1 MNGFTNA
8 VLTLLLGWLR
18 SLFNAVWAALSSDG
32 NGVLVSFLR
41 TQWKTVFIVLCVGG
55 FVVDRI
61 VYLLRWRPYYVWLS
75 RRKSRRHGGNVVA
88 ERDPVPP
95 AYAPDV
101 EYAPDSEYA
110 QPPEPSQ
117 DEFDEQTQLYQPPLH
132 AASSPGFAPAYR
144 YTAADAGALRE
155 VPPSYSPSP
164 AYHDEAE
171 TALPYRKPAAF
182 APPVPETVD
191 DTIAYPVA
199 PYASAEA
206 VAPAD
211 LLDEAV
217 DLSEWDAPQ
226 GGFQDFAPRVAA
238 PTPPPQ
244 QAASPSAPEP
254 GRMRRVSRL
263 QNEQY
268 LNDVRSGFAP
278 PPSPEDLYAQP
289 EEPVWDGPVHP
300 GLDLETFQQNIGLN
314 RDEMNNDYDERDD
327 MSAYPDFVP
336 FTAVSQDSSSEKAGK
351 LGVLAKKA
359 RDFMRGEDA
368 NNPPSIRDLQSTVD
382 VGNAFHA
389 PVYPKK
395 PPESGEE

>member
-32 NGVLVSFLR
+32 NGALVSFLR
-41 TQWKTVFIVLCVGG
+41 SQWKTVLIVLCVGG
-55 FVVDRI
+55 FVIDRI
-61 VYLLRWRPYYVWLS
+61 VYLFRWRPYYVWRS
-75 RRKSRRHGGNVVA
+75 RRKSRAARGNA
-88 ERDPVPP
+88 APDAFAAPP
-95 AYAPDV
+95 APVQNSDDV
-101 EYAPDSEYA
+101 RPSE
-110 QPPEPSQ
+110 PRQ
-117 DEFDEQTQLYQPPLH
+117 DEYEEPTQMYRPPLH

-144 YTAADAGALRE
+144 YTAPAAGTVRQ
-155 VPPSYSPSP
+155 VPPAYSSSLP
-164 AYHDEAE
+164 YEDEA
-171 TALPYRKPAAF
+171 ASVLPYQR
-182 APPVPETVD
+182 PETYVPPAPEPMD
-191 DTIAYPVA
+191 DTIAYSGSTDPM
-199 PYASAEA
+199 
-206 VAPAD
+206 APAKFP
-211 LLDEAV
+211 DEIA

-238 PTPPPQ
+238 VPTPPSQP
-244 QAASPSAPEP
+244 AASPSVPAEP

-278 PPSPEDLYAQP
+278 PPTPEDLYASP
-289 EEPVWDGPVHP
+289 EEPVWDGPIHP

-314 RDEMNNDYDERDD
+314 QDELSGEYDERDD
-327 MSAYPDFVP
+327 MSAYPNFAP
-336 FTAVSQDSSSEKAGK
+336 FTAATQDSSADKAGK
-351 LGVLAKKA
+351 LGAFAKKA
-359 RDFMRGEDA
+359 RIFMRGEDE